1 MMYLK
6 RTAAAILGGA
16 VLFTGAAFAANLPT
30 ADTTAA
36 ADSAVSDS
44 VTAQQAP
51 EVLAERNL
59 YYGTIEEIVRDE
71 QTGAVTSL
79 VMQSDSQGA
88 YVFHLDEATLLFD
101 NGTGSRTME
110 DQLTVGQGVYVF
122 HSPIMT
128 MSLPPQS
135 YAEAVVV
142 NVAADAGSAML
153 HTVEE
158 VQANEDGSVTV
169 TTDRGSL
176 HLTITKDA
184 QYGDYNGRQ
193 IMGADDL
200 RIGTRLFAW
209 YGAVAE
215 SYPAQ
220 AVTDHV
226 VVVPAKEM
234 EGLAITVDGE
244 QLAGV
249 TARMEN
255 GTLMVPASAVAKELG
270 LTATYANTAEG
281 EKVTLQDGKNQM
293 VMDIGSDT
301 YHVAQDEVL
310 SYGAPAVI
318 EEGTTWMPA
327 QALADLVGAD
337 LSLADG
343 SAAFTTAE

>member
-1 MMYLK
+1 MYLK

-16 VLFTGAAFAANLPT
+16 ILCTGAAFAANLPKTDPT
-30 ADTTAA
+30 AI
-36 ADSAVSDS
+36 ADSAISDN
-44 VTAQQAP
+44 VAAQPAP

-88 YVFHLDEATLLFD
+88 YVFHLDDATLLFD
-101 NGTGSRTME
+101 NSTGNRALGS
-110 DQLTVGQGVYVF
+110 QLAVGQGIYVF

-153 HTVEE
+153 HTVED
-158 VQANEDGSVTV
+158 VQVNADGSVLV

-193 IMGADDL
+193 IMGTDDL

-209 YGAVAE
+209 YDAVAE

-220 AVTDHV
+220 TATNHV

-234 EGLAITVDGE
+234 DGLTITVDGE

-249 TARMEN
+249 TARLEN
-255 GTLMVPASAVAKELG
+255 GTLMVPASAVGKELG
-270 LTATYANTAEG
+270 LTATYANTGDG
-281 EKVTLQDGKNQM
+281 EKVTLQDGKTQM

-301 YHVAQDEVL
+301 YLVADDTVM

-327 QALADLVGAD
+327 QALADLTGAD
-337 LSLADG
+337 LSLAGG
-343 SAAFTTAE
+343 SVAFTAAE